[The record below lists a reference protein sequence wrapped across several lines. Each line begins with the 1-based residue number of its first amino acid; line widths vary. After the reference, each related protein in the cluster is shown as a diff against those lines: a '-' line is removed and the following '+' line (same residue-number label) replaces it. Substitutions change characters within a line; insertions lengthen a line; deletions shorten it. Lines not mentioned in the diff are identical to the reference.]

1 MKKKLLLAA
10 LFFSFVLNV
19 SHGQKFGI
27 AALAGVNLCQIN
39 GDNQRGYKKTG
50 VTAGLRSIV
59 NLEDRW
65 QLHTEI
71 LFSQRG
77 ASPSD
82 RRNISLNLNYVETPV
97 YLSFLISDYESTGI
111 FRVYAGAS
119 FGRLISFETT
129 EIFNNPGS
137 SMEGEILSLREISSY
152 FNRND
157 FGIFAGV
164 HLLPVN
170 NKFGIDLRQTFSAN
184 LLFDKNEVDHFI
196 KNDSMRSYFISLRFF
211 YELNN
216 IGDKKK
222 KKRRR

>member
-1 MKKKLLLAA
+1 
-10 LFFSFVLNV
+10 
-19 SHGQKFGI
+19 
-27 AALAGVNLCQIN
+27 
-39 GDNQRGYKKTG
+39 
-50 VTAGLRSIV
+50 
-59 NLEDRW
+59 
-65 QLHTEI
+65 
-71 LFSQRG
+71 
-77 ASPSD
+77 
-82 RRNISLNLNYVETPV
+82 
-97 YLSFLISDYESTGI
+97 
-111 FRVYAGAS
+111 
-119 FGRLISFETT
+119 
-129 EIFNNPGS
+129 
-137 SMEGEILSLREISSY
+137 MEGEILSLREISSY

-222 KKRRR
+222 RGGEDRRSRGKKKSCTGVHDNKFGLV